1 MKKLFYKTIQRANT
15 DSALL
20 LIRVGVA
27 LMMLT
32 HGLPKLGQFF
42 SGEPIAFANVLG
54 MGETLSLLLAVFAE
68 VICSIFILF
77 GFGTRLAA
85 IPLIITMLVAV
96 FYIHSADP
104 FATKEMGLHYLL
116 AYIFLFLTGS
126 GKYSIDGV
134 LTKGSS
140 VQHA

>member
-1 MKKLFYKTIQRANT
+1 MKKLFYKTMKRANT

-32 HGLPKLGQFF
+32 HGLPKLAQFF
-42 SGEPIAFANVLG
+42 SDEPIAFANVLG
-54 MGETLSLLLAVFAE
+54 MGETLSLLLAVFSE
-68 VICSIFILF
+68 VICSVFILF
-77 GFGTRLAA
+77 GFGTRLAT

-104 FATKEMGLHYLL
+104 FANKEMGLHYLL

-134 LTKGSS
+134 LTKRGS